1 MQPTIIVLPSPEAL
15 AVAAAGEILNHA
27 RRAISDHGRFVI
39 ALTGG
44 STPEKTYK
52 EIVSLGLKQK
62 ADWVR
67 WFVFMGDDRHVPLED
82 SRSNF
87 GMAMRTLLHHVP
99 IPANQLFPIPT
110 EIQPVQR
117 SASEYDRTLRQFF
130 GTAPPVFDLI
140 LLGLGDDGHTAS
152 LFPHAPALSCT
163 ADLVTSSP
171 PGVLP
176 PPVDRVTF
184 TFPLLNAARAVLF
197 LVGGANKARTMA
209 RVLDPAA
216 QVNEVPAAGI
226 RPAHGTLCF
235 MLDSAAADALPP
247 TLPIKRVN
255 PQ

>member
-1 MQPTIIVLPSPEAL
+1 MSPTIIVLPSPEAL

-27 RRAISDHGRFVI
+27 RRSIADRGRFVI

-44 STPEKTYK
+44 RTPEKTYQQL
-52 EIVSLGLKQK
+52 VLLGLKQK
-62 ADWVR
+62 ADWGR
-67 WFVFMGDDRHVPLED
+67 WFVFMGDDRHVALED

-87 GMAMRTLLHHVP
+87 GMAMRTLLNHVP

-110 EIQPVQR
+110 EIQPVQS
-117 SASEYDRTLRQFF
+117 SAREYDRTLRQFF
-130 GTAPPVFDLI
+130 GTAPAVFDLI

-152 LFPHAPALSCT
+152 LFPHAPTLSCT

-176 PPVDRVTF
+176 PPVNRVTF
-184 TFPLLNAARAVLF
+184 TFPLLNAARDVLF
-197 LVGGANKARTMA
+197 LVGGANKAATMA

-216 QVNEVPAAGI
+216 QVGDVPAAGI
-226 RPAHGTLCF
+226 RPVHGTLSF
-235 MLDSAAADALPP
+235 MLDAAAAAALPP
-247 TLPIKRVN
+247 TLQIRRLN

>member
-1 MQPTIIVLPSPEAL
+1 MQPTVIVLPTPEAL
-15 AVAAAGEILNHA
+15 AIAAAGAILDRA
-27 RRAISDHGRFVI
+27 RRAIADHGRFVI

-44 STPEKTYK
+44 STPEKTYQ
-52 EIVSLGLKQK
+52 ELVTLGQK
-62 ADWVR
+62 KKAEWSH
-67 WFVFMGDDRHVPLED
+67 WFVFMGDDRHVPLDD

-87 GMAMRTLLHHVP
+87 AMARRTLLNHVP
-99 IPANQLFPIPT
+99 IPANQLFPVPT

-117 SASEYDRTLRQFF
+117 CAGEYDRTLRQFF
-130 GTAPPVFDLI
+130 AAAPAVFDLI

-152 LFPHAPALSCT
+152 LFPHAPSLSCT

-184 TFPLLNAARAVLF
+184 TFPLLNAAREVLF
-197 LVGGANKARTMA
+197 LVGGANKARTLA

-216 QVNEVPAAGI
+216 KAADVPAAGI
-226 RPAHGTLCF
+226 RPAHGTLSF
-235 MLDSAAADALPP
+235 MLDAAAAAALPP
-247 TLPIKRVN
+247 TLKITTPN